1 MFENSEFSKL
11 EVRNLDF
18 YYNGVQILNQI
29 NINADNGDF
38 IGIIGANGS
47 GKTTLLKVISRVLKP
62 KVGCVFVN
70 GKNINEM
77 KSREIAKN
85 IGVVPQNI
93 SINFDFSVEDIV
105 LMGRTPYVKNQE
117 TIEDIAIAREAMR
130 QTNTYHLK
138 DRIITEISGG
148 ELQRV
153 IIARALAQKPGI
165 ILLDE
170 PTSHLDLKYQI
181 EILELLKGLSKKLIV
196 IAVIHDLNL
205 AAHYCDKII
214 LLKKGE
220 ILSNGTPQEVLTHN
234 NIKHAFD
241 IPVEIITNPLTNSL
255 FVLPILEKT

>member
-1 MFENSEFSKL
+1 MFENSVNSKL

-62 KVGCVFVN
+62 KVGCVFVD

-117 TIEDIAIAREAMR
+117 TIEDI
-130 QTNTYHLK
+130 
-138 DRIITEISGG
+138 
-148 ELQRV
+148 
-153 IIARALAQKPGI
+153 
-165 ILLDE
+165 
-170 PTSHLDLKYQI
+170 
-181 EILELLKGLSKKLIV
+181 
-196 IAVIHDLNL
+196 
-205 AAHYCDKII
+205 
-214 LLKKGE
+214 
-220 ILSNGTPQEVLTHN
+220 
-234 NIKHAFD
+234 
-241 IPVEIITNPLTNSL
+241 
-255 FVLPILEKT
+255 